1 MTNRINYTASVVA
14 ASAMLA
20 TGCSTPSSASPAGTG
35 ATTTAPATPGPTAAP
50 GAASPVPVSTATH
63 TVTVAGVGA
72 VDVTVSERGSG
83 ATFLLLHGGAGPISV
98 AHFADLFSAANH
110 ARVLTPTHP
119 GFGGTPRPDALH
131 SIAEL
136 AAVYV
141 ALLDQLDLH
150 DVTVVGN
157 SIGGWIATE
166 IALRHSP
173 RVGRVVLVDATGIVV
188 DGHPVADPFSMSLA
202 ELMTRSYYNP
212 DAFRIDP
219 SKLPEAAR
227 TAMAANRA
235 ALAVYGGNPS
245 VGDPSLRGRLAQV
258 NVPTLVLWG
267 EADRIGDP
275 EYGRAYAAAIPQAR
289 FQLLAKTGH
298 VPQIESPEQVRL
310 AIWDFA
316 GAPVMAHAK

>member
-1 MTNRINYTASVVA
+1 MSPRGASTRKVA
-14 ASAMLA
+14 ES
-20 TGCSTPSSASPAGTG
+20 
-35 ATTTAPATPGPTAAP
+35 
-50 GAASPVPVSTATH
+50 
-63 TVTVAGVGA
+63 
-72 VDVTVSERGSG
+72 DVE
-83 ATFLLLHGGAGPISV
+83 
-98 AHFADLFSAANH
+98 
-110 ARVLTPTHP
+110 
-119 GFGGTPRPDALH
+119 
-131 SIAEL
+131 EL
-136 AAVYV
+136 A
-141 ALLDQLDLH
+141 LLQLAQLGYECIHGPDIAPEEPAAERISFG
-150 DVTVVGN
+150 DVVLRGRLEE
-157 SIGGWIATE
+157 A

-173 RVGRVVLVDATGIVV
+173 RVSRVVLVDATGIVV

-316 GAPVMAHAK
+316 GGPAMAHAK

>member
-1 MTNRINYTASVVA
+1 MITRNHCRTAAVFVA
-14 ASAMLA
+14 STMLA
-20 TGCSTPSSASPAGTG
+20 TACSPPSGAPHASVAPVPSATG
-35 ATTTAPATPGPTAAP
+35 AVNRA
-50 GAASPVPVSTATH
+50 PVSIATH

-72 VDVTVSERGSG
+72 VEVTVSERGAG
-83 ATFLLLHGGAGPISV
+83 RTFLVLHGGAGPISV
-98 AHFADLFSAANH
+98 AGFADLLGASH
-110 ARVLTPTHP
+110 DARVLTPTHP
-119 GFGGTPRPDALH
+119 GFGGTPRPDALKNV
-131 SIAEL
+131 ADL

-173 RVGRVVLVDATGIVV
+173 RVTSLVLVDATGIIVE
-188 DGHPVADPFSMSLA
+188 GHPVADPFSMSLG

-219 SKLPEAAR
+219 SKLPEAQR
-227 TAMAANRA
+227 KAMAANRA

-245 VGDPSLRGRLAQV
+245 VGDPTLRGRLAQV
-258 NVPTLVLWG
+258 TVPTLVLWG

-275 EYGRAYAAAIPQAR
+275 TYGRAYAAAIPRAR
-289 FQLLAKTGH
+289 FQLLARAGH
-298 VPQIESPEQVRL
+298 VPQIECPEQVRL
-310 AIWDFA
+310 ALRDFA
-316 GAPVMAHAK
+316 SAHATDHAR